1 MQNGKNSSE
10 FSSKIEEVLN
20 ENLFD
25 QEDAVKILT
34 KTLLQANLLKSKN
47 RVRALFT
54 FIGLPNTGKHYLS
67 QLLLQADS
75 EIESIKTFNMDQ
87 YSGNFAIGME
97 QLNSPLIES
106 EVISFVEEHPKC
118 ILFFEDI
125 EKADLQVQLSL
136 YTLFASDE
144 KSTVDFSNV
153 IVIVST
159 TRLGLLIQRQDLREL
174 MKSDPLQAHTFLM
187 ERLSHEYMMVNGN
200 KEEAFDKKLLSL
212 LNEHTVIPFNRLS
225 LSTLI
230 KIGARTMH
238 QMSQSFT
245 KESGIEIEYTSVD
258 KFVSLLT
265 LSLAPYINARHII
278 KKLPELMFSKIY
290 DAIKLDANVKQ
301 IDFKVSKASGKFVD
315 DALKDQNLLL
325 KKISKQHKRIT
336 LEWDLK
342 EKDGVVICSIK
353 NAFYSEEKLGTLSE
367 DVLHV
372 SDIRFEDVAGQQRV
386 KNELLEVLALL
397 KEPERL
403 QHFDM
408 PPPKGMFLYGPQGMG
423 KKLLARAFAYE
434 SDMPYIVINGADLF
448 DSAKIHKVY
457 AQAYGSA
464 PSIVILE
471 DIDVQ
476 GFLGG
481 VISRMNIT
489 PLVEEL
495 DALTQS
501 FESPVFTIAT
511 LGDIA
516 NIPDE
521 LNKAGRIDIRI
532 EVPKLDI
539 EARRFFIEEVLKKPH
554 DEAIDV
560 ERVVRYISGLGGN
573 ELKRIGQ
580 EAALNAARKG
590 LKELTEEILLEQIN
604 IIKYGTKLENKQIRD
619 IETSMAKTAYHEA
632 GHAVLSYILLPNIKI
647 EQVTVAPRSE
657 TLGFVSYHNEDYV
670 DATSKEE
677 LFNDVCVLLAGRIAK
692 MEKFGESGI
701 ETGAISDLEVASMQV
716 YAAIALFGMDDEL
729 GYINVAGIE
738 SVYDRKV
745 LSKKIEDRMLVWI
758 DDAKK
763 KTKKEVKRLWPAIE
777 AVAKQLIAKEVID
790 GEELKDIINK
800 EIKKHK
806 KG

>member
-1 MQNGKNSSE
+1 MKNGKQSSE
-10 FSSKIEEVLN
+10 FSAKIEEILN

-25 QEDAVKILT
+25 QEDAVKTLT
-34 KTLLQANLLKSKN
+34 KTLMQANMLKSKN

-54 FIGLPNTGKHYLS
+54 FIGLANSGKHYMS

-75 EIESIKTFNMDQ
+75 EIEHIKTFNMDQ
-87 YSGNFAIGME
+87 YSGNFAAGME

-106 EVISFVEEHPKC
+106 EVTSFVKEHPKC

-144 KSTVDFSNV
+144 KSSEDFSHV
-153 IVIVST
+153 IVIMTT

-187 ERLSHEYMMVNGN
+187 ERLSREYMMVNGV

-225 LSTLI
+225 LTTLI

-238 QMSQSFT
+238 QTSQSFI
-245 KESGIEIEYTSVD
+245 KESGIEIEYTNVD

-278 KKLPELMFSKIY
+278 KKLPEVLFDKIY
-290 DAIKLDANVKQ
+290 DALKMDTNVKQ
-301 IDFKVSKASGKFVD
+301 IEFKVSDESILFLD
-315 DALKDQNLLL
+315 EALQNQNALL

-336 LEWDLK
+336 LEWELK
-342 EKDGVVICSIK
+342 YSKGIVEGFIK
-353 NAFYSEEKLGTLSE
+353 NAFFSEEKLTTLSE

-403 QHFDM
+403 KHFDM

-434 SDMPYIVINGADLF
+434 SDMPYIVISGADLF
-448 DSAKIHKVY
+448 DASKIHKVY

-476 GFLGG
+476 GFLSG

-501 FESPVFTIAT
+501 FDSPVFTIAT
-511 LGDIA
+511 LSDIA

-539 EARRFFIEEVLKKPH
+539 EARRFFIQEVLKKPH
-554 DEAIDV
+554 DEAIDI

-580 EAALNAARKG
+580 EAALHAARKG
-590 LKELTEEILLEQIN
+590 LKELSEEILLEQIN

-632 GHAVLSYILLPNIKI
+632 GHAVLSYVLLPNVKI

-657 TLGFVSYHNEDYV
+657 ALGFVSYHNDDYI

-677 LFNDVCVLLAGRIAK
+677 LFNDVCVLLAGRVAK
-692 MEKFGESGI
+692 MEKFGESGM

-716 YAAIALFGMDDEL
+716 YAAIALFGMDEKL
-729 GYINVAGIE
+729 GYINISGIE
-738 SVYDRKV
+738 SVYDKKL

-763 KTKKEVKRLWPAIE
+763 KTQKEVKRLWPAIE
-777 AVAKQLIAKEVID
+777 AVAKELIAKEVVD
-790 GEELKDIINK
+790 GEELKEIINK
-800 EIKKHK
+800 KIKNK
-806 KG
+806 